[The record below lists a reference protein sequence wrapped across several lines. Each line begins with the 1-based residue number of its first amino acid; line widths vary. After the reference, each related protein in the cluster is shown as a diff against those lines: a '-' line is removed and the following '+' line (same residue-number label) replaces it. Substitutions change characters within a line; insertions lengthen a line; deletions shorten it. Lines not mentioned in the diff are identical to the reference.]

1 MRKTLFGIAAVCAI
15 IATGAQA
22 QEKLAVG
29 DSVPAFT
36 LPYATKDTIVFEGMS
51 SRDLAGKTYVLAFYP
66 ADWSGGC
73 TKEVCTF
80 RDALADFDGL
90 NVTVLA
96 VSVDSPFSHRKW
108 AQEENL
114 NFKLLSDQTHNFGK
128 AMGVYVEDR
137 GTFRR
142 STFVVGPDG
151 KLKYVDYD
159 YSVKDNNDF
168 EALKAALATR

>member
-1 MRKTLFGIAAVCAI
+1 MRKTLFGIAAVSAI
-15 IATGAQA
+15 FATNALA

-29 DSVPAFT
+29 DNVPNFR
-36 LPYATKDTIVFEGMS
+36 LPYATKDTIVFEGIA
-51 SRDLAGKTYVLAFYP
+51 SRDLTGITYVLAFYP

-73 TKEVCTF
+73 TREVCTF
-80 RDALADFDGL
+80 RDALTDFDDL
-90 NVTVLA
+90 NVTVLG

-128 AMGVYVEDR
+128 AMGVYIEDR
-137 GTFRR
+137 GIFRR
-142 STFVVGPDG
+142 STFVVGHDG

-159 YSVKDNNDF
+159 YSVKDNADF
-168 EALKAALATR
+168 KALKAALATI

>member
-1 MRKTLFGIAAVCAI
+1 MQRIFWGLISFFLVMSAGST
-15 IATGAQA
+15 A

-29 DSVPAFT
+29 DSVPEFK
-36 LPYATKDTIVFEGMS
+36 LSYATKDTIVFDGVD

-80 RDALADFDGL
+80 RDALAEFDDLG
-90 NVTVLA
+90 VTVFG
-96 VSVDSPFSHRKW
+96 VSVDNPFSHRRW

-114 NFKLLSDQTHNFGK
+114 NFKLLSDQTHKFGQ
-128 AMGVYVEDR
+128 AMGVYNEER
-137 GTFRR
+137 GVFSR

-151 KLKYVDYD
+151 KLRYVDYD
-159 YSVKDNNDF
+159 YSVKDNQDF
-168 EALKAALATR
+168 EALKQAVAGK